1 MSSVWYTDGACSG
14 NPGPGG
20 YGIICLSQEIE
31 TNKLYI
37 DAIHAEYCKNTTNNR
52 EELKAILYVMK
63 LAAEDPD
70 NTYIVYSDSSY
81 AVKSINEWIHNWA
94 MNNWLNSKKKEVE
107 NIDLMKEIYKY
118 LTKNLWNFQL
128 RKVKGHDGELGNE
141 LADAIASRNK
151 QKYLNLI
158 KKNNIE
164 EVVSTNATT
173 VI

>member
-1 MSSVWYTDGACSG
+1 MGTEITYWVDGACSG

-20 YGIICLSQEIE
+20 FGVICLNQEIE

-37 DAIHAEYCKNTTNNR
+37 DAIHSEYYENTTNNR
-52 EELKAILYVMK
+52 MELMAILYVIR

-70 NTYIVYSDSSY
+70 HTYIVYSDSAY
-81 AVKSINEWIHNWA
+81 AVNSVNQWIHDWA
-94 MNNWLNSKKKEVE
+94 ANGWLNSKKREVE
-107 NIDLMKEIYKY
+107 NVDLMKEIYKY

-128 RKVKGHDGELGNE
+128 QKVKGHAGELGNE
-141 LADAIASRNK
+141 LVDAIASKNK

-164 EVVSTNATT
+164 EK
-173 VI
+173 I